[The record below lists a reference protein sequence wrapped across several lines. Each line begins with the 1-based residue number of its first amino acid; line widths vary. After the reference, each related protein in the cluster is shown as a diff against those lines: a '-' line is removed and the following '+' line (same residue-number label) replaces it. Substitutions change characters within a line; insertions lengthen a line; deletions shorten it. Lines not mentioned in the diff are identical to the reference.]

1 MRKEDQ
7 EIGEIMSEDHDDSAD
22 LEWVPPSEAEQKIIN
37 ARRERSDKISKVM
50 GQYMLKGYKM
60 LATCCPKCGTIEL
73 EDRQNQK
80 YCVACEEVDCAETNK
95 DNPAVNPEAARLQI
109 AESRMTEMESQIETA
124 GDSNPY
130 NLILSAEVVPKHTGK
145 YGNLLSLS
153 FEKNFVKATF
163 LLNCGKV
170 L

>member
-1 MRKEDQ
+1 MSKEDQ
-7 EIGEIMSEDHDDSAD
+7 EIDEIMSEDHDDSAD

-37 ARRERSDKISKVM
+37 ARRERSDKISKIM

-109 AESRMTEMESQIETA
+109 AESRMTEVESQIETT
-124 GDSNPY
+124 GDI
-130 NLILSAEVVPKHTGK
+130 LIITIAQ
-145 YGNLLSLS
+145 
-153 FEKNFVKATF
+153 
-163 LLNCGKV
+163 CD
-170 L
+170 

>member
-1 MRKEDQ
+1 MSKEDQ
-7 EIGEIMSEDHDDSAD
+7 EIDEIMSEDHDDSAD

-109 AESRMTEMESQIETA
+109 AESRMTEVESQIETT
-124 GDSNPY
+124 GDI
-130 NLILSAEVVPKHTGK
+130 LILTIRSKSWFKTCLHSVKIAEIFYRQFSAKIM
-145 YGNLLSLS
+145 
-153 FEKNFVKATF
+153 
-163 LLNCGKV
+163 
-170 L
+170 

>member
-1 MRKEDQ
+1 MSKEDQ
-7 EIGEIMSEDHDDSAD
+7 EIDEIMSEDHDDSAD

-109 AESRMTEMESQIETA
+109 AESRMTEVESQIETT
-124 GDSNPY
+124 GDI
-130 NLILSAEVVPKHTGK
+130 LILTIRSKSWFKTCFHSVKIAEIFYHQFSAKI
-145 YGNLLSLS
+145 S
-153 FEKNFVKATF
+153 
-163 LLNCGKV
+163 
-170 L
+170 